1 MLVHKI
7 RLNAIN
13 SNNISIHSVFIS
25 LIERCI
31 SICKMTTKRYG
42 QQQHRQQPSATATAT
57 ATKTFNQFIHST
69 NIVSIKTWIVQSIV
83 SSNATSKSKSNRIDG
98 NSSQRN
104 SKSSRIG
111 KRRRRRKSENR
122 SRDRSYSNKNL
133 THDNYNV
140 DSYGSNLSKFKY
152 QTAFKR
158 QFKLILIVVLVSFT
172 FADMV
177 YGKWALFF
185 ISYIMNEIAI
195 QAKKNSNW
203 KGDSQ
208 KRLHSLLLPF
218 STIKNVHS
226 QKPKMKSTLGFYLIK
241 FREIH
246 IHIHYFCIVF
256 ELYYSIF
263 DVRLTWLLAFSQLL
277 GAIKRKTFEV
287 NRSEGTFPLGLT
299 QYQLIDLHTFLLPAS
314 QFL

>member
-69 NIVSIKTWIVQSIV
+69 NFVSIKTWIVQTIV
-83 SSNATSKSKSNRIDG
+83 SSNATSKSRSNRIDG

-177 YGKWALFF
+177 YGKWALF
-185 ISYIMNEIAI
+185 
-195 QAKKNSNW
+195 
-203 KGDSQ
+203 
-208 KRLHSLLLPF
+208 
-218 STIKNVHS
+218 
-226 QKPKMKSTLGFYLIK
+226 
-241 FREIH
+241 
-246 IHIHYFCIVF
+246 
-256 ELYYSIF
+256 LY
-263 DVRLTWLLAFSQLL
+263 
-277 GAIKRKTFEV
+277 
-287 NRSEGTFPLGLT
+287 
-299 QYQLIDLHTFLLPAS
+299 HT
-314 QFL
+314 